1 MKAINVNKITSA
13 GGIFIFWVADWFAL
27 LNNKMGG
34 DLHKIQVVGRYFVE
48 VWKAA
53 GMNLNNVQFLW
64 ASEEINKRP
73 DEYWSIVMD
82 IARKNNVTR
91 IKKCS
96 QIMGRADGDDMPS
109 AQIMYPCMQCADIFF
124 LKADVCQLGLDQ
136 RKVNVLAKEYCDVIK
151 KKEKPVII
159 SHHMLS
165 GLKQGQEKM
174 SKSDPD
180 SAIFMEDSVEDVAR
194 KIKRGYCP
202 EKIVEGNPI
211 LDYCKNICFLSM
223 DFMEVARRE

>member
-1 MKAINVNKITSA
+1 
-13 GGIFIFWVADWFAL
+13 
-27 LNNKMGG
+27 
-34 DLHKIQVVGRYFVE
+34 
-48 VWKAA
+48 
-53 GMNLNNVQFLW
+53 
-64 ASEEINKRP
+64 
-73 DEYWSIVMD
+73 
-82 IARKNNVTR
+82 
-91 IKKCS
+91 
-96 QIMGRADGDDMPS
+96 MGRADGDDMPS

-180 SAIFMEDSVEDVAR
+180 SAIFMEDSVEDVNR

-211 LDYCKNICFLSM
+211 MDYCKNICFLSK
-223 DFMEVARRE
+223 DFMEVARREQDGGNIVYNSYVDLEADFKEGKVHPSDLKPAVAKVIN

>member
-1 MKAINVNKITSA
+1 
-13 GGIFIFWVADWFAL
+13 
-27 LNNKMGG
+27 
-34 DLHKIQVVGRYFVE
+34 
-48 VWKAA
+48 
-53 GMNLNNVQFLW
+53 MNLNNVQFLW

-96 QIMGRADGDDMPS
+96 TIMGRAEGDEMPS

-124 LKADVCQLGLDQ
+124 LKADVCHLGKDQ
-136 RKVNVLAKEYCDVIK
+136 RKVNALAREYCDDIK
-151 KKEKPVII
+151 KKDKPVIV

-180 SAIFMEDSVEDVAR
+180 SAIFMEDTVEDVNR
-194 KIKRGYCP
+194 KIKKGYCP
-202 EKIVEGNPI
+202 EQIVDGNPI
-211 LDYCKNICFLSM
+211 LDYAKNICFLSKNYM
-223 DFMEVARRE
+223 EIARKQEKDTITYNSYEELENDFKEGKLHPSDLKPAVAAIINSLLQPVRDHF